1 MGRSY
6 RDLIAWQKA
15 MKFVTQIYEV
25 TLEIS
30 ERGALRT
37 HQSIA
42 ASVRLGTK
50 QYRRRTGS
58 LLAKRVSSLFEYGA
72 WISGRN

>member
-25 TLEIS
+25 TQRFP

-42 ASVRLGTK
+42 ASVCLGAK

-58 LLAKRVSSLFEYGA
+58 LFAKRVSSLFE
-72 WISGRN
+72 